1 MGRIFTLFTYKLRF
15 FFGPALRGR
24 FGPLAYLALILIFLP
39 SGFAFGVTLGTTVR
53 DADTTA
59 AIGVLAAPL
68 AGLLSFG
75 MLYALGA
82 GVTAHASEFDFFL
95 TADVRP
101 REYLAADL
109 LFQLVSLLGAG
120 GLSASVAAVG
130 MAVTMGRPAVAA
142 LPLFA
147 LLIVYAFFVLT
158 TSQVLVILRV
168 RFPKGRV
175 RLVTGALLILSLIP
189 SAALADP
196 AFPIRFADLPLPST
210 AFAELGLAVLRDTSW
225 PILDVLLALAYAGGI
240 AVAWYALSTTYIV
253 HGLRPTMSAGFGQVD
268 MGSRMEIQRHMTARL
283 GAVTTRVR
291 FRPERGGDTSLMT
304 RLHLVRIWR
313 DGSILFVALFA
324 VIGILSSGVG
334 RGGANPIGVV
344 AVSQLLT
351 FILGILAMNWAFYE
365 RENMWIVLTSGQGPG
380 AYFRGLMLSFALIG
394 LGVTGA
400 FLALLAATHSL
411 RLPIE
416 SLALSIASPIG
427 GGFVAA
433 ALLTRIKLKPSALS
447 FAALGIFFLVSLGG
461 ILGGLA
467 AQAVVLAARAI
478 GVLAEAAQATVLVGF
493 LVAFAA
499 FGLWTVTRLAATFRL

>member
-1 MGRIFTLFTYKLRF
+1 VGRTLTLFTSKLRF
-15 FFGPALRGR
+15 CCGPALRGR
-24 FGPLAYLALILIFLP
+24 SGPLAYLALVLIFLP

-53 DADTTA
+53 DAEPTA
-59 AIGVLAAPL
+59 AIDVLAAPL

-75 MLYALGA
+75 LLYALGA

-101 REYLAADL
+101 REYLVADL

-120 GLSASVAAVG
+120 GLSAAVAAVG
-130 MAVTMGRPAVAA
+130 MAVTMGRPALEA

-147 LLIVYAFFVLT
+147 LLIVDTFFVLM

-168 RFPKGRV
+168 RFPKRPV
-175 RLVTGALLILSLIP
+175 RLVTTALLILSLVP
-189 SAALADP
+189 SASLADP

-210 AFAELGLAVLRDTSW
+210 AFAALGLAVLRGTSW
-225 PILDVLLALAYAGGI
+225 PILDVLLALGYAGGV
-240 AVAWYALSTTYIV
+240 AVAWYALSNTYIV

-283 GAVTTRVR
+283 GVVTTRVR
-291 FRPERGGDTSLMT
+291 FRPERGGATSLMT
-304 RLHLVRIWR
+304 PLHLGRIWR
-313 DGSILFVALFA
+313 GGSIL
-324 VIGILSSGVG
+324 
-334 RGGANPIGVV
+334 
-344 AVSQLLT
+344 
-351 FILGILAMNWAFYE
+351 
-365 RENMWIVLTSGQGPG
+365 
-380 AYFRGLMLSFALIG
+380 
-394 LGVTGA
+394 
-400 FLALLAATHSL
+400 FLALLAAPHSL
-411 RLPIE
+411 RLPID

-433 ALLTRIKLKPSALS
+433 AVLTRIKLKPSALS
-447 FAALGIFFLVSLGG
+447 LAALGIFFLVSLGG

-467 AQAVVLAARAI
+467 AQGVVLAARAI